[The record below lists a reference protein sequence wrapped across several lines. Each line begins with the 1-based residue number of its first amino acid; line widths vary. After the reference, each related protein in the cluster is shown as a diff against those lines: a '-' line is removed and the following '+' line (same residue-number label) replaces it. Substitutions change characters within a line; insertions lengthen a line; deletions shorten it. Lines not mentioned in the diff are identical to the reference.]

1 MCIMIIIN
9 RRISIPSALAAA
21 IAFTVLFVTVV
32 QAGEMDMNSL
42 VVKLDFDRIPD
53 ENTCQ
58 GMDVSPSIEILGL
71 NATSVSVIVDD
82 PDANPAVF
90 THWLIWNIPPTNVIP
105 RAIAKEADIKEP
117 FSARQGTNDFGEI
130 GYVGPCPP
138 SGKPHRYLFR
148 VFGLDR
154 MLDLPAGA
162 FAADLQNAMQGHV
175 LQKAEAV
182 ATYSR

>member
-1 MCIMIIIN
+1 M
-9 RRISIPSALAAA
+9 PSALAAA

-42 VVKLDFDRIPD
+42 VVKLGFDRIPD
-53 ENTCQ
+53 EYTCQ
-58 GMDVSPSIEILGL
+58 GIDVSPSIEIQGL
-71 NATSVSVIVDD
+71 NATSLAVIVDD
-82 PDANPAVF
+82 PDAPSAVF

-105 RAIAKEADIKEP
+105 RAIAKKADIKEP

-130 GYVGPCPP
+130 GYAGPCPP
-138 SGKPHRYLFR
+138 SGKPHRYFFR

-154 MLDLPAGA
+154 MLDQPAGA
-162 FAADLQNAMQGHV
+162 SVADLKKAMQGHV

-182 ATYSR
+182 ATYGR